1 MLDDVAAVTTNAN
14 TRYEMIAGANHLFT
28 LQWSQD
34 RLTALVT
41 EAQLDHVTYLR
52 GHLAKMSGELPKA
65 LSLWEAVASIG
76 DRPSRAKAAFARVNA
91 MLEEQQI
98 KPDEAIEK
106 LEALRFAWRNDVFEF
121 DLLHRLGRLHADNKN
136 YRNALLTFRQAA
148 TYYSD
153 IKGAQALTGEMSEV
167 FKKFYDQGD
176 ADQLPPIS
184 ALGIF
189 QEFRELTPSGEEGDE
204 LIARL
209 ADRLIEVDLLTR
221 AGDLLEHQVVH
232 RLEGHTKA
240 EVGLQVAR
248 IRLMD
253 NAPEKSL
260 DALAKSVVADL
271 PAQLERQR
279 THVKAMA
286 LSKLNKPDEALQ
298 LISRDAGD
306 EADELRADI
315 LWSAKRWRPASRILA
330 RLTGA
335 LSTEKLDSKS
345 ARQLL
350 RRAVALALSKDE
362 VGIGFLRERFGKA
375 MKKSAYAEAFLA
387 VVGKQPVDTDDYRIL
402 ARKASELDVFLAFRR
417 GELAQKRK
425 SLPAIN

>member
-1 MLDDVAAVTTNAN
+1 LRVL
-14 TRYEMIAGANHLFT
+14 EE
-28 LQWSQD
+28 
-34 RLTALVT
+34 ALVT
-41 EAQLDHVTYLR
+41 EAQLDQVNYLR
-52 GHLAKMSGELPKA
+52 GHLAKLSGELPDA
-65 LSLWEAVASIG
+65 LALWEAVAVVG
-76 DRPSRAKAAFARVNA
+76 DRPARAKAAFARVNA
-91 MLEEQQI
+91 MLEDQSI
-98 KPDEAIEK
+98 KPDEAIEE

-153 IKGAQALTGEMSEV
+153 IKGARALTDEMSEV

-176 ADQLPPIS
+176 ADELPPIS

-189 QEFRELTPSGEEGDE
+189 QEFRELTPSGEEGDK

-209 ADRLIEVDLLTR
+209 AERLIKVDLLSQ

-232 RLEGHTKA
+232 RLNGHAKA
-240 EVGLQVAR
+240 EVGLRVAK

-253 NAPEKSL
+253 NTPEKSL

-279 THVKAMA
+279 THAKAVA
-286 LSKLNKPDEALQ
+286 LSRLNKPDEALR
-298 LISRDAGD
+298 LIASDTSD

-315 LWSAKRWRPASRILA
+315 LWNAKRWRRASRILA

-335 LSTEKLDSKS
+335 LSTKKIDRKS
-345 ARQLL
+345 ARQML
-350 RRAVALALSKDE
+350 RRAVALALSKDD
-362 VGIGFLRERFGKA
+362 VGIGFLRERFGAA
-375 MKKSAYAEAFLA
+375 MEKSAYAEAFKA
-387 VVGKQPVDTDDYRIL
+387 VVGNKPVDTDDYRIL
-402 ARKASELDVFLAFRR
+402 AREASELSVFLAFRR
-417 GELAQKRK
+417 SELVQSRK
-425 SLPAIN
+425 SPPTIN